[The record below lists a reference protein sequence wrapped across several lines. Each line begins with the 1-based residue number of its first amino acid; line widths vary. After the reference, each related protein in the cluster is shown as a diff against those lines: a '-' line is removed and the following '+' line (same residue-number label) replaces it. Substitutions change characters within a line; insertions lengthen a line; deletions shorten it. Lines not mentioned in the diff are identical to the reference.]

1 MCWESKE
8 MKESKRDLASEN
20 LLTLKSDGRR
30 FRREERESFG
40 KGEVGFAAMFI
51 HCRGE
56 TKRL

>member
-1 MCWESKE
+1 

-30 FRREERESFG
+30 LRREERESFG